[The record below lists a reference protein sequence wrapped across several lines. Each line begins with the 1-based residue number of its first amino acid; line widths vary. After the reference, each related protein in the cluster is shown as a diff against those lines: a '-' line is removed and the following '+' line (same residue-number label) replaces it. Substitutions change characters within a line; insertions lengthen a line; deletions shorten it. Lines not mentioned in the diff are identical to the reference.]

1 MNDLYRQLQPQ
12 NPMNNFLQ
20 RFQQFQRTFNGNPQ
34 QQIQQLVN
42 SGRISQ
48 AQYNSAYQMAQQMMK
63 LLNK

>member
-34 QQIQQLVN
+34 QQIQQLMN

-48 AQYNSAYQMAQQMMK
+48 AQYNNAYQMAQQMMK

>member
-1 MNDLYRQLQPQ
+1 MNDLYRQMQPQ
-12 NPMNNFLQ
+12 NQMNGFLQ
-20 RFQQFQRTFNGNPQ
+20 RFQQFQRAFSGDPQ

-63 LLNK
+63 LINK